1 MEKFF
6 EFIESSLPNGSN
18 DKFLYKFKKKTLDE
32 MVERAN
38 QLSARGL
45 KDQNVLNDLIIS
57 EYKDIV
63 ADYNVYAKE
72 KAEKQWRRRF
82 AIGNIIGS
90 VIYILVLLIMF
101 LGISF
106 STHSWSTTW
115 VIMVDGILI
124 WIAYLLTLGINRVID
139 MKRIFH
145 FIARIMLG
153 IEVMVLTVAA
163 FLICMAVLHIPNSW
177 VIVIV
182 GIMCVFIADGLFAS
196 VTKQKLAII
205 SWLCY
210 IPAISAMLYIVLG
223 ALGVF
228 AWSAGW
234 VMIPLSLIIDLIII
248 AASIRA
254 NSKYDQEVV
263 DSWKEN

>member
-1 MEKFF
+1 MEKYF
-6 EFIESSLPNGSN
+6 EYIENSLPAGGN
-18 DKFLYKFKKKTLDE
+18 DKLLYKFKKKTVDE

-45 KDQNVLNDLIIS
+45 KDQNVLSDLVIS
-57 EYKDIV
+57 EYGSI
-63 ADYNVYAKE
+63 ADDYHSYVKE
-72 KAEKQWRRRF
+72 KTDKQRRRRF

-90 VIYILVLLIMF
+90 VVYIFVLLIVF

-106 STHSWSTTW
+106 STQAWSMTW
-115 VIMVDGILI
+115 VIMVDGILL
-124 WIAYLLTLGINRVID
+124 WIAYLLTLVICRIIE

-145 FIARIMLG
+145 FIARILLG
-153 IEVMVLTVAA
+153 IEVMVLSVAV
-163 FLICMAVLHIPNSW
+163 FLICMAVLHIPGSW
-177 VIVIV
+177 LIVIV
-182 GIMCVFIADGLFAS
+182 GIMCIFLADGFFAS
-196 VTKQKLAII
+196 ATKQKLAII

-210 IPAISAMLYIVLG
+210 IPAISAMLYIIFG

-228 AWSAGW
+228 SWSVGW
-234 VMIPLSLIIDLIII
+234 VIIPLSLILDLIII
-248 AASIRA
+248 VVSIRA